1 MDSTNLVNT
10 SIVTYVS
17 FTFLFFVLKFR
28 FFPNTGQIWILGF
41 LAISCL
47 LQLGQNIHLTTLP
60 ALCGKMDVKM
70 ALYSTL
76 VPWLVIFSAFT
87 LFLIIAPGWLR
98 IFSNTFGVAAAEA
111 YGLKETLQQIFSTKP
126 TQSDIDPK
134 MMQLIDQIYSDK
146 MSLVIELEIDDV
158 TDDPHPFNF
167 PAINKLVEMRV
178 LDPSVISP
186 EKTPILQ
193 QLYRTLVLKETVGY
207 FFWFLLIGIFCILVS
222 TLSLLSSNCTPAIG
236 SSYDSIFSS

>member
-1 MDSTNLVNT
+1 MNSGNLVNA

-17 FTFLFFVLKFR
+17 FTFLFFVLKYR

-76 VPWLVIFSAFT
+76 IPWLVIFSVFT
-87 LFLIIAPGWLR
+87 LLLTVAPGWLR
-98 IFSNTFGVAAAEA
+98 VFSNTFGVAAAEA
-111 YGLKETLQQIFSTKP
+111 YGLKGTLNDLFSAMPK
-126 TQSDIDPK
+126 QEDPK
-134 MMQLIDQIYSDK
+134 MMQLIEQIYFDK
-146 MSLVIELEIDDV
+146 MSLINELDIDDV
-158 TDDPHPFNF
+158 TEEPFRF
-167 PAINKLVEMRV
+167 PAIQKLVDMK
-178 LDPSVISP
+178 VIPASILSE
-186 EKTPILQ
+186 EKKPKLQ
-193 QLYRTLVLKETVGY
+193 ELYRTLQLKDTVGY
-207 FFWFLLIGIFCILVS
+207 FFWFLLIGVFCILVS

-236 SSYDSIFSS
+236 SAYDSIFTS

>member
-1 MDSTNLVNT
+1 MDSANLVNT

-17 FTFLFFVLKFR
+17 FTFLFFVLKYR

-76 VPWLVIFSAFT
+76 IPWLVIFSVFT
-87 LFLIIAPGWLR
+87 LLLTVAPGWLR
-98 IFSNTFGVAAAEA
+98 VFSNTFGVAAAEA
-111 YGLKETLQQIFSTKP
+111 YGLKGTLNDLFSTMPKHE
-126 TQSDIDPK
+126 DPK
-134 MMQLIDQIYSDK
+134 MMQLIEQIYLDK
-146 MSLVIELEIDDV
+146 MSLVNELNIDDV
-158 TDDPHPFNF
+158 TEEPFTF
-167 PAINKLVEMRV
+167 PAIKKLVAMK
-178 LDPSVISP
+178 VIPDSILSD
-186 EKTPILQ
+186 EKKPILQ
-193 QLYRTLVLKETVGY
+193 QLYRTLQLKDTVGY

-222 TLSLLSSNCTPAIG
+222 TLTLLSSNCTPAVG
-236 SSYDSIFSS
+236 SAYDSIFTS

>member
-1 MDSTNLVNT
+1 MNSANLVNA

-17 FTFLFFVLKFR
+17 FTFLFFVLKYR

-76 VPWLVIFSAFT
+76 IPWLVIFSVFSLLLT
-87 LFLIIAPGWLR
+87 VAPGWLR

-111 YGLKETLQQIFSTKP
+111 YGLKETLQQIFAVKP

-146 MSLVIELEIDDV
+146 MSLVNELNLDDV
-158 TDDPHPFNF
+158 TENPFRF
-167 PAINKLVEMRV
+167 PAMEKLVAMRV
-178 LDPSVISP
+178 VDPSVLS
-186 EKTPILQ
+186 EDKKTILQ
-193 QLYRTLVLKETVGY
+193 QLYRTLQLKDTVGY

-222 TLSLLSSNCTPAIG
+222 TLSLLSSSCTPAIG
-236 SSYDSIFSS
+236 SAYDSIFTS